1 MTRTDLVEIAFE
13 DGDEWAPAGPPI
25 TLSEWMACDPDGA
38 SEALS
43 EGLVAK
49 RIVYLGGGAAPRARI
64 RIVSESTQ
72 EKARAH
78 GPC

>member
-1 MTRTDLVEIAFE
+1 VDLVEIAFE
-13 DGDEWAPAGPPI
+13 DDDGWAPAGPPI

-43 EGLVAK
+43 EGLIAK
-49 RIVYLGGGAAPRARI
+49 GVVYLGGGAAPRARV
-64 RIVSESTQ
+64 RIVSESPQ
-72 EKARAH
+72 EEARAY